1 MAVTCGD
8 TELVAL
14 LRKLL
19 DMACAPLDTNVLY
32 DGLCQVE
39 CAEERIAITR
49 LLQLIL
55 ASAALTARSASGG
68 REARVM
74 TDVKACVRSDTA
86 PCLEGPFDAAVVTQ
100 RMLGLARAL
109 HEIEGTKL
117 NGDEFIAVR
126 NYIETTRKRVLQCI
140 DLATIRHSLS

>member
-1 MAVTCGD
+1 MTCAD
-8 TELVAL
+8 EELVAL
-14 LRKLL
+14 LRRLL
-19 DMACAPLDTNVLY
+19 DMSRAPLDTNVLY
-32 DGLCQVE
+32 DGLCKVE

-49 LLQLIL
+49 LLELIL

-74 TDVKACVRSDTA
+74 TDVKACVHSDTA

-126 NYIETTRKRVLQCI
+126 KYIETTRKRVLQCI